1 MEIILKNNFKLNIK
15 KATEEEAEKIVE
27 YVNLVGGESDNLT
40 FGKDEF
46 HMTVDEEREFI
57 KNLNKTKS
65 SAMFLGK
72 INDEIVCMGNIISH
86 SKERIKHQSTI
97 GISVKKKYWSMGI
110 GTILME
116 ELIKFAKETNIIKII
131 SLEVL
136 TENENAIKIYK
147 KLGFE
152 EIGIY
157 KNFFFVNNKYK
168 DALLMNLYL

>member
-65 SAMFLGK
+65 SAIFLGK
-72 INDEIVCMGNIISH
+72 INDEIVCVGNIISH

-136 TENENAIKIYK
+136 TEKNMSQTELAEKIGVSKQVMGKIVKGQKSINALEIKK
-147 KLGFE
+147 K
-152 EIGIY
+152 
-157 KNFFFVNNKYK
+157 
-168 DALLMNLYL
+168 